1 MAWRPPRA
9 RLGPVVTS
17 GAGIQPVTIRAAGP
31 VPTRVALA
39 SEQFSG
45 LIDFLFP
52 HARRDYSDLD
62 TAALARYLDAFHATD
77 TLADAWVAYVREH
90 RGARRGQVD
99 QALESG
105 TGSLADPPLQ
115 LSAFMRSVD
124 QLPAAIDMARVD
136 QGARC
141 LRRIG
146 AITITG
152 FGMAAGFYLGAI
164 LPGSARAL
172 AASSRTVQD
181 PARRLS
187 ETASFVLTAFAPGGY
202 GRFSAGC
209 KNATR
214 LRLTHAAIR
223 HRLHQAG
230 SWDTS
235 IYGAPLSQADTLMA
249 SLTFN
254 VIPALAAAR
263 LGYRFT
269 RHEQDC
275 LAHFSACAAYRQGV
289 PADLLTLTLDQQRA
303 FIYLMLRTARGNLD
317 PQSTHTVMR
326 PLVTANFPGLPAPAQ
341 PLARTTL
348 HGYAR
353 LFLGD
358 DLCDR
363 TGIPDTIAKHL
374 IPLARPAII
383 LLEQARTRSHTIQ
396 ALADKAASYRW
407 NTLMPRTSRHAT
419 ERPQSPRP

>member
-1 MAWRPPRA
+1 MT
-9 RLGPVVTS
+9 G
-17 GAGIQPVTIRAAGP
+17 GADIQPVTIRAAGP
-31 VPTRVALA
+31 VPSRVALA

-52 HARRDYSDLD
+52 HARRDYADLD
-62 TAALARYLDAFHATD
+62 TATLARYLDAFHATD
-77 TLADAWVAYVREH
+77 TLADAWVAYLREH
-90 RGARRGQVD
+90 RGAGREQLE
-99 QALESG
+99 QALQSG
-105 TGSLADPPLQ
+105 TGSLADPPPQ
-115 LSAFMRSVD
+115 LTALMGSVD
-124 QLPAAIDMARVD
+124 QLPAAIDMARVE

-172 AASSRTVQD
+172 AASSRTVQH

-187 ETASFVLTAFAPGGY
+187 QTARFVLTAFAPGGY
-202 GRFSAGC
+202 GRFGDGC

-223 HRLHQAG
+223 ERLRQGG

-269 RHEQDC
+269 RYEQDC

-289 PADLLTLTLDQQRA
+289 PADLLTVTLDQQRA
-303 FIYLMLRTARGNLD
+303 FLYLMLRTARGNLD
-317 PQSTHTVMR
+317 PQSTRTVMR
-326 PLVTANFPGLPAPAQ
+326 PLVTAVFPGLPAPAQ
-341 PLARTTL
+341 PIARTIL
-348 HGYAR
+348 HGYGR
-353 LFLGD
+353 LFLGN

-363 TGIPDTIAKHL
+363 TGIPDTTAKHL
-374 IPLARPAII
+374 IRLSRPAIT
-383 LLEQARTRSHTIQ
+383 LLELARTRSRIVQ
-396 ALADKAASYRW
+396 ALADKAASTGGTPSY
-407 NTLMPRTSRHAT
+407 
-419 ERPQSPRP
+419 